1 MPARQFRVA
10 VVTIVGIALS
20 IVPYASASRADAP
33 GPVVILD
40 RWWGVDYAKEDC
52 RVPAYE
58 PPGGEPAEEACEQ
71 SKTTSYNDFESE
83 FKTDF
88 ASNTDCA
95 GITLLSFGYPQNP
108 NSPPPD
114 TSKPYWSF
122 SINYNEGQPAQFWQ
136 MLPPKGSKLPM
147 MQATGTPSQIA
158 AQVCTIIRGK
168 GGSVDQ

>member
-1 MPARQFRVA
+1 
-10 VVTIVGIALS
+10 
-20 IVPYASASRADAP
+20 VPYASASRADAP